1 MSRYNKIIGNYGENI
16 CEEYLIKHGHK
27 ILHRNFRCKLGEL
40 DIISKIE
47 SSNCICFTEVKSRY
61 THTYGTPCESITYKK
76 ILRIRNIA
84 QYYIIKNN
92 LNNFNFRF
100 DVIEVLFN
108 IEHNNYSLN
117 LIKNA
122 F

>member
-1 MSRYNKIIGNYGENI
+1 MKRYNKSIGDYGENI
-16 CEEYLIKHGHK
+16 CEEYLRSHGHQ

-47 SSNCICFTEVKSRY
+47 DLNCICFTEVKSRY
-61 THTYGTPCESITYKK
+61 NTLYGSPSESITYKK
-76 ILRIRNIA
+76 IRIIKNVA
-84 QYYIIKNN
+84 QFYIIKNN
-92 LNNFNFRF
+92 LKNINFRF
-100 DVIEVLFN
+100 DVAEILFN
-108 IEHNNYSLN
+108 IERNDYTLN